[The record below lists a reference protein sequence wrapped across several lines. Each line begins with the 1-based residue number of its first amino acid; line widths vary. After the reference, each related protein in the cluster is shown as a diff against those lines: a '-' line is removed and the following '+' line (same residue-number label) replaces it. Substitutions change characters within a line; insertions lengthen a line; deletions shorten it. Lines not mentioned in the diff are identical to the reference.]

1 MFVKKGF
8 ISPLQITL
16 ASILCLTIG
25 GCANTQVNNPR
36 EAVINST
43 RGAVDMLIMDQP
55 VYRNAIAN
63 EKNKVTNALL
73 YTTLKKV
80 GVLRELEKEIGNNY
94 VIEEDLSLAK
104 LNQLC
109 WTTKFLQH
117 YRNDLSAESQADYQK
132 VYAWVDAKQS
142 LWIKKLNES
151 FSKDELGE
159 NDCRN

>member
-1 MFVKKGF
+1 MLVNRTYVKF
-8 ISPLQITL
+8 ICTL
-16 ASILCLTIG
+16 LFMLFMN
-25 GCANTQVNNPR
+25 GCANTQINSDR
-36 EAVINST
+36 EALVNAG

-73 YTTLKKV
+73 YTTLKKM
-80 GVLRELEKEIGNNY
+80 GVLRELEKEVGNNF

-117 YRNDLSAESQADYQK
+117 YKNDLSPQSQADYQK

-142 LWIKKLNES
+142 VWLKKLNES
-151 FSKDELGE
+151 YSKDELGE
-159 NDCRN
+159 NDCRK

>member
-8 ISPLQITL
+8 ISPLKITL
-16 ASILCLTIG
+16 ISVLYLALS
-25 GCANTQVNNPR
+25 GCANTQVNNNR

-73 YTTLKKV
+73 YTTLKKM
-80 GVLRELEKEIGNNY
+80 GVLSELEKEIGNNF

-117 YRNDLSAESQADYQK
+117 YRNDLSPESQADYQK

-142 LWIKKLNES
+142 IWLKKLNES

-159 NDCRN
+159 NDCRK

>member
-1 MFVKKGF
+1 MKKGS
-8 ISPLQITL
+8 ISPLKIILISIFYL
-16 ASILCLTIG
+16 AIS
-25 GCANTQVNNPR
+25 GCANTQVNNHR

-73 YTTLKKV
+73 YTTLKKM
-80 GVLRELEKEIGNNY
+80 GVLRELEKEVGNNF

-109 WTTKFLQH
+109 WTTKFLQ
-117 YRNDLSAESQADYQK
+117 YYKNDLSPQSQTDYQK

-142 LWIKKLNES
+142 VWLKKLNES
-151 FSKDELGE
+151 YSKDELGE
-159 NDCRN
+159 NDCRK

>member
-1 MFVKKGF
+1 
-8 ISPLQITL
+8 
-16 ASILCLTIG
+16 
-25 GCANTQVNNPR
+25 
-36 EAVINST
+36 
-43 RGAVDMLIMDQP
+43 MLIMDQP

-73 YTTLKKV
+73 YTTLKKM
-80 GVLRELEKEIGNNY
+80 GVLRELEKEVGNNF

-117 YRNDLSAESQADYQK
+117 YKNDLSSQSQADYQK

-142 LWIKKLNES
+142 VWLKKLNES
-151 FSKDELGE
+151 YSKDELGE
-159 NDCRN
+159 NDCRK